1 MCSSKPLG
9 YINEQNKYPCPQEA
23 YGPAWFPYLYN
34 EDDDDTYLIGYVL
47 LSEISE
53 MKIVKHFEKNLAY
66 GNHCINVI
74 YLGDK
79 MNE

>member
-1 MCSSKPLG
+1 MVQIVEPGWVGVLIAPL
-9 YINEQNKYPCPQEA
+9 EA
-23 YGPAWFPYLYN
+23 EWFEWVSLPWFPYLYN
-34 EDDDDTYLIGYVL
+34 EDDDNTYLIGYVFL
-47 LSEISE
+47 SE
-53 MKIVKHFEKNLAY
+53 MKIVKYFEKNLAY

>member
-1 MCSSKPLG
+1 M
-9 YINEQNKYPCPQEA
+9 EA
-23 YGPAWFPYLYN
+23 VWFKWVSLPWFPYLYN